1 MVASM
6 VRLMPILN
14 SDGKITR
21 LRVSVP
27 RVDVLLDE
35 PGRKYMLEENLP
47 ARAGQELR
55 AHRAPRLKTLVR
67 WALECQSAEELGKK
81 LRRRYQRQQQRQG
94 IKTGRVT
101 AADETEH
108 DRLLGRP

>member
-35 PGRKYMLEENLP
+35 PGGKYMLEENLR
-47 ARAGQELR
+47 ARAG
-55 AHRAPRLKTLVR
+55 
-67 WALECQSAEELGKK
+67 
-81 LRRRYQRQQQRQG
+81 
-94 IKTGRVT
+94 
-101 AADETEH
+101 
-108 DRLLGRP
+108 

>member
-35 PGRKYMLEENLP
+35 PGGKYMLEENLR

-55 AHRAPRLKTLVR
+55 AHRAPSLKNWCGGR
-67 WALECQSAEELGKK
+67 WTAN
-81 LRRRYQRQQQRQG
+81 RRRNWARNCAGVTSASNSRG
-94 IKTGRVT
+94 IETGRPNAT
-101 AADETEH
+101 DEAE
-108 DRLLGRP
+108 L

>member
-1 MVASM
+1 MLPRM
-6 VRLMPILN
+6 IRLIPILN

-27 RVDVLLDE
+27 RVDVLLD
-35 PGRKYMLEENLP
+35 GARYVLEENLP

-67 WALECQSAEELGKK
+67 WAMRCQSAEQFGRK
-81 LRRRYQRQQQRQG
+81 LRRRYEQQRRHG
-94 IKTGRVT
+94 IESARQ
-101 AADETEH
+101 AEEAEH
-108 DRLLGRP
+108 LLLSRDQ